1 MICQK
6 CKKELNEKDK
16 FCKYCG
22 HKVLNIAQDTKGESM
37 LLSSKGKEVKF
48 FRTNIIS
55 GILCFISALAVLY
68 MRSVYLEILRRES
81 IEAGWMG
88 LYDAPFS
95 ACIMVLFSTICFIM
109 SVWYIYRAYLYKN
122 SYMEIYTTHL
132 EGDAIASYFP
142 LSHGYIKFLY
152 SDIQAVQYRDW
163 YETNKIHI
171 ISAVLRPDNGKS
183 VTGYVSITVSGNNF
197 RFLCD
202 DPKRAFKIIQEF
214 LGNR

>member
-22 HKVLNIAQDTKGESM
+22 HKVLNMTQNTKGESM
-37 LLSSKGKEVKF
+37 LLGSKGKGAEL

-55 GILCFISALAVLY
+55 GILCFVSALTVLY
-68 MRSVYLEILRRES
+68 MRSVYLGILRRES

-88 LYDAPFS
+88 LYDTPFS
-95 ACIMVLFSTICFIM
+95 VYIMVLFSIVCFVM
-109 SVWYIYRAYLYKN
+109 SVWYIYKAYLYKN
-122 SYMEIYTTHL
+122 SYIEIYTTYV
-132 EGDAIASYFP
+132 EGDAITSYFP
-142 LSHGYIKFLY
+142 LFHGYIKFLY

-163 YETNKIHI
+163 YETKKFIP
-171 ISAVLRPDNGKS
+171 AVLKPDNGKN
-183 VTGYVSITVSGNNF
+183 VRGYVSITVSGNNF

-214 LGNR
+214 SGNR